1 MSAVGEGS
9 ARGGRKGD
17 GAVPRAHR
25 GAWLALLAVALVAA
39 YFGTGFYA
47 VDTDEQ
53 GVVRTFGAITA
64 RVGPGMHYRL
74 PWPVDRVDVLKT
86 TSVMKTGVGFALP
99 AEGED
104 QSVAGME
111 VLTSDT
117 NLFGVAVVLQYIV
130 SKPADFLFQTEDP
143 QALVSGLAESVL
155 TETVLAMPV
164 DDVLTTGRLS
174 IQEAVKTR
182 TQQRLD
188 AYRSGVSITSASIM
202 TISLDQS
209 VADAFQEVADAM
221 ADREKLS
228 NEARGYANNTIPKA
242 RGRAHSMLREAEAF
256 KQQRVA
262 EAEGNTDRF
271 LAVLHE
277 YEKAEDVTRV
287 RLYLE
292 SMEKVLPK
300 VELYVIDSEGG
311 KVPVN
316 LRLSAKP

>member
-1 MSAVGEGS
+1 MSAMGEGS
-9 ARGGRKGD
+9 SASGRNGG
-17 GAVPRAHR
+17 GAVTRAHR
-25 GAWLALLAVALVAA
+25 GRWLALLAVASIAA
-39 YFGTGFYA
+39 WLGTGFYA

-74 PWPVDRVDVLKT
+74 PWPVDRIDVLKT
-86 TSVMKTGVGFALP
+86 TKVMQTGVGFALP
-99 AEGED
+99 EEGDD
-104 QSVAGME
+104 QAVVGME
-111 VLTSDT
+111 LLTGDT
-117 NLFGVAVVLQYIV
+117 NLLGVAVVLQFIV
-130 SKPADFLFQTEDP
+130 SKPADFLFQTEGAE
-143 QALVSGLAESVL
+143 ALVSGLAESAL

-164 DDVLTTGRLS
+164 DDVLTTGRLA
-174 IQEAVKTR
+174 IQEAVKTT
-182 TQQRLD
+182 TQRRLD
-188 AYRSGVSITSASIM
+188 AYRSGVRITSANIM
-202 TISLDQS
+202 TISLDKS

-242 RGRAHSMLREAEAF
+242 RGRAHSVVREAEAF

-271 LAVLHE
+271 LAVLGE

-292 SMEKVLPK
+292 AMEKVLPN
-300 VELYVIDSEGG
+300 VDLYVIDSEGG
-311 KVPVN
+311 KVPIN
-316 LRLSAKP
+316 LRLSTKP